1 MKDTDPYHVLW
12 ILEQSY
18 LTYKLCP
25 VDPDPVDPLDLKI
38 LTILIH
44 PIYET
49 VVGKNEKLNK
59 SSEK

>member
-1 MKDTDPYHVLW
+1 MFW

-38 LTILIH
+38 LKILFH
-44 PIYET
+44 PIDET
-49 VVGKNEKLNK
+49 LVGKNEIKFK
-59 SSEK
+59 SSEKQRV